1 MQEYRESALY
11 YVKLIS
17 RWKYQFLIITVIAAI
32 GAAVFSSE
40 FFIKPRY
47 KSSATVYPANVVPF
61 SDESTTE
68 QMLQMLQS
76 TYIRDAVIAKFDL
89 AKHYKVDTSGKE
101 SRAALNNMWKSFV
114 SIGKSEYES
123 VDIEV
128 TDTDPQLACDMV
140 NEIIY
145 QLNDKISG
153 LHKQKTRE
161 VLHIVEGQLARKGQQ
176 LDSLGKGLQ
185 ELRVKY
191 QILDYNIQV
200 EEVTKGYMQSLGTG
214 KGVKD
219 IDVLLRNLEEKG
231 GDYYKMKVAY
241 DAVLGSYNVVRSEYD
256 NMLRELDKKFTYTYV
271 VSSPTPSDKK
281 SYPVRWLIVV
291 VSVIAANMFLFSM
304 VIINDYRKRLQENN
318 P

>member
-1 MQEYRESALY
+1 MEEYRQSALY
-11 YVKLIS
+11 YIRLIA
-17 RWKYQFLIITVIAAI
+17 RWKWQFLIITLIAVVAS
-32 GAAVFSSE
+32 AVFSSE

-47 KSSATVYPANVVPF
+47 KSSATVYPANVIPF

-68 QMLQMLQS
+68 QILQMLQS
-76 TYIRDAVIAKFDL
+76 TYVRDAVIKKFNL
-89 AKHYKVDTSGKE
+89 ANHYKIDTTGKE
-101 SRAALNNMWKSFV
+101 SKAALNNMWKSFV
-114 SIGKSEYES
+114 SIDKNQFES

-140 NEIIY
+140 NEIIF
-145 QLNDKISG
+145 QLNHKIST
-153 LHKQKTRE
+153 LHKDKTRE
-161 VLHIVEGQLARKGQQ
+161 VKKIVETQLKIKSQQ

-200 EEVTKGYMQSLGTG
+200 EEVTKGYMHSLSMG
-214 KGVKD
+214 KGSKD

-241 DAVLGSYNVVRSEYD
+241 DGVLQGYNAVRNEYD
-256 NMLRELDKKFTYTYV
+256 NILRELSKDFTYTYV
-271 VSSPTPSDKK
+271 VSDPTPSDKK

-291 VSVIAANMFLFSM
+291 IAVIAANLFLFSM
-304 VIINDYRKRLQENN
+304 IIINDFRKRFQE